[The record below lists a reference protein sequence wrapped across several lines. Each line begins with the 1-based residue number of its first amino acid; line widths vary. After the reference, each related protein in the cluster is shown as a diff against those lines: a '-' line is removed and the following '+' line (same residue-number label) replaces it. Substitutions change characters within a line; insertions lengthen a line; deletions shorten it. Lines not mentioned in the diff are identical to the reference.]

1 MSGRCFEVLPHTADK
16 RIKAYGDSLV
26 ELFKNAALGMF
37 SLMAR
42 LEDYTPSEA
51 REFGIEA
58 VDLESLL
65 RDWLAELLYVFEV
78 DRILFVDFE
87 IHSLEGCIDNPPT
100 LDAVSRPVTCRL
112 KATARGLPFDHGIEW
127 QGSAVKAVTRH
138 DLYIK
143 ETEKGFEAQ
152 IIFDV

>member
-1 MSGRCFEVLPHTADK
+1 MSSRCFEVLPHTADK

-51 REFGIEA
+51 REFGVEA
-58 VDLESLL
+58 IGLESLL

-78 DRILFVDFE
+78 DRILFVNFE
-87 IHSLEGCIDNPPT
+87 IHS
-100 LDAVSRPVTCRL
+100 
-112 KATARGLPFDHGIEW
+112 
-127 QGSAVKAVTRH
+127 
-138 DLYIK
+138 
-143 ETEKGFEAQ
+143 
-152 IIFDV
+152 